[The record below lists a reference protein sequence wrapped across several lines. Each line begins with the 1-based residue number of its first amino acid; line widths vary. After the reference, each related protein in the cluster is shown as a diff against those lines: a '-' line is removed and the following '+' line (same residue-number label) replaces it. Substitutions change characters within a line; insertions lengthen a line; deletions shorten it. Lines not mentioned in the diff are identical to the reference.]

1 MASDF
6 QKTIARNR
14 KAKFEYEILDTY
26 EAGLS
31 LRGSEVKSLRA
42 GKGTIA
48 EAYVRLIDGEAWLV
62 GANISPYP
70 QASYNNHEPDRPRK
84 LLLSRQELR
93 RLKKAT
99 REKGLTIV
107 PLQLYFKGPWVKLE
121 IALAR
126 GRKLHDKRQYLKKK
140 QDRRDMDGR

>member
-1 MASDF
+1 MGSSF
-6 QKTIARNR
+6 RKTVARNR
-14 KAKFEYEILDTY
+14 RAQFEYEILDTY

-42 GKGTIA
+42 GKGSIA
-48 EAYVRLIDGEAWLV
+48 EAYIRLIDGEAWLV

-84 LLLSRQELR
+84 LLLKRQELR
-93 RLKKAT
+93 RLGKAT
-99 REKGLTIV
+99 RGKGLTIV

-140 QDRRDMDGR
+140 QDRRDMGER

>member
-1 MASDF
+1 MGSSF
-6 QKTIARNR
+6 QKIVARNR
-14 KAKFEYEILDTY
+14 RAKFEYEILDTY

-42 GKGTIA
+42 GKGSIA
-48 EAYVRLIDGEAWLV
+48 EAYIRLIDGEAWLV

-84 LLLSRQELR
+84 LLLKRRELR
-93 RLKKAT
+93 RLDRAT
-99 REKGLTIV
+99 RSKGLTVI